1 MNDSDSAKISP
12 ALEVCDLRV
21 RYGDG
26 TEALHGIGF
35 AVEPGQRV
43 ALIGP
48 NGAGKTSL
56 MLAIMR
62 GLDFSGAITVDGVA
76 SSRGAADELRGRCG
90 MMFQDADD
98 QLFMPTLLDDVA
110 FGPLNQGLSAHDA
123 QHAAEDAI
131 RTVGLDGLEL
141 RPAHHL
147 SGGQKRCAALATI
160 LSMRV
165 KLLLLDEP
173 GANLDFRSRKRLLE
187 LLAARHEAMLLA
199 THDLDMV
206 RRLCSRAILL
216 DAGQVAADGPTEA
229 ILSNPALMAAHGLA

>member
-1 MNDSDSAKISP
+1 MSTT
-12 ALEVCDLRV
+12 LEVRDLRV

-26 TEALHGIGF
+26 TEALHGISF

-62 GLDFSGAITVDGVA
+62 GLDFTGSIVVDGIA
-76 SSRGAADELRGRCG
+76 SSRGSADELRSRCG
-90 MMFQDADD
+90 MMFQEADD

-110 FGPLNQGLSAHDA
+110 FGPLNQGLDAHAA

-131 RTVGLDGLEL
+131 RTVGLAGLES
-141 RPAHHL
+141 RSAHHL

-187 LLAARHEAMLLA
+187 LLDGRTEAMLLA
-199 THDLDMV
+199 THDLDLV
-206 RRLCSRAILL
+206 QRLCTRAILL
-216 DAGQVAADGPTEA
+216 DAGQIAADGPVEQ
-229 ILSNPALMAAHGLA
+229 ILGDRSLLAAHGLA